1 MWNGKNNK
9 KCGSGGRWAAYR
21 YSMYGMRHL
30 LIINYSFTVYWHV
43 EEDNS
48 FCFLKSI
55 DSIFQVN
62 QQYILNQWTT
72 ALENEFMTILERR
85 RWPDRASGC
94 SKSLGRPQCFCNKI
108 FWRYLL
114 MGSSSFRLFALAV
127 PIETIALLTV
137 GIWWNWP
144 GKLPNK
150 INIILE
156 SGVLDNKDITRTN
169 LFTFIKQFWKR
180 QCH

>member
-1 MWNGKNNK
+1 MPLFSYNDRLHFKNVCEIKCEQLNVWNGKNNK

-30 LIINYSFTVYWHV
+30 LIINHSFTVYWHV

-72 ALENEFMTILERR
+72 ALENEFMTIFERR
-85 RWPDRASGC
+85 RWTDRASGC
-94 SKSLGRPQCFCNKI
+94 SKSLGRPQCFDAI
-108 FWRYLL
+108 SLWAHPHFVYLPL
-114 MGSSSFRLFALAV
+114 LYRLRL
-127 PIETIALLTV
+127 
-137 GIWWNWP
+137 
-144 GKLPNK
+144 
-150 INIILE
+150 
-156 SGVLDNKDITRTN
+156 
-169 LFTFIKQFWKR
+169 
-180 QCH
+180 